1 MSRLSSILIALC
13 LSFSLN
19 FAQAEGTARSD
30 VEVTLQQHKVVK
42 QGKNELLE
50 AADRIKP
57 GETIEYQA
65 VYRNISKQSVRQL
78 QATLPIPAETEYLP
92 GSAKPAVVQASTD
105 GVNYAPVPLRRK
117 VKLASGQIE
126 EQDIP
131 LSEYRSLRWNIG
143 DLAAGQ
149 KTTVSARVRLA
160 PLVQETA
167 EGGKK

>member
-13 LSFSLN
+13 LSFSVN
-19 FAQAEGTARSD
+19 FAQAEVAARGD
-30 VEVTLQQHKVVK
+30 VEVLLQQYKVEK
-42 QGKNELLE
+42 PGKTEVLVN
-50 AADRIKP
+50 ADRIKP

-65 VYRNISKQSVRQL
+65 VYRNVSRQTVRQL
-78 QATLPIPAETEYLP
+78 QATLPIPHDTEYLP
-92 GSAKPAVVQASTD
+92 GSAKPAGVQATAD
-105 GVNYAPVPLRRK
+105 GVNYAPIPLRRK
-117 VKLASGQIE
+117 VKLTSGQIE

-160 PLVQETA
+160 QTGQA
-167 EGGKK
+167 EGEKK